1 MAINNLN
8 NEPTIFNRR
17 VVEIVWIR
25 RNYSGEYYYSLE
37 HLKNESFYFNLDLP
51 SINIMIVLY
60 SFLYELIYFFL
71 SLTFVSFPRYP
82 L

>member
-82 L
+82 I

>member
-71 SLTFVSFPRYP
+71 SLIFVSFPRYP
-82 L
+82 I

>member
-25 RNYSGEYYYSLE
+25 RKYSGEYYYSLE
-37 HLKNESFYFNLDLP
+37 HLKNESFYLN
-51 SINIMIVLY
+51 LY
-60 SFLYELIYFFL
+60 SFYLKFLKKIYLYKLKKAYLIKVECVVY
-71 SLTFVSFPRYP
+71 SEI
-82 L
+82 